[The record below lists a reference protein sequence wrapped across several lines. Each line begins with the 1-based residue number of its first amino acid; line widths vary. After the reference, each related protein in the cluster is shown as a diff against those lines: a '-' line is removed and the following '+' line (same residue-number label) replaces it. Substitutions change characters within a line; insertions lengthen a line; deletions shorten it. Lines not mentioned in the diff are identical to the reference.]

1 MNKLKK
7 DNVLNFPSKMTEIE
21 REVEAIVFAAAE
33 PLSIE
38 TIETKISKNTD
49 VLKILQKLQTFYT
62 NRGINLVC
70 ISNKWSF
77 RTAQNLSSLMSQQK
91 TVEKK
96 LSKAAIETL
105 AIIVYHQP
113 VTRAEIEEI
122 RGVAFGTNT
131 LEILMELNWVKPQ
144 GRKDI
149 PGKPIQYG
157 TTDDFLSHF
166 NLQKLSDLPTVDEL
180 GTAGLIDTS
189 SVDASIFG
197 TGKFYKEKQEDNE
210 AEESVDAV
218 DTAKAELDTL
228 VNNEATLSEEF
239 KEKTAV
245 IFEAAVKSKLS
256 DEIDRLETQYKE
268 ELAEEVSSTK
278 SELVEKVDSYLNYVV
293 ENWIKENEIAIENG
307 LRTEIAEGFMD
318 KLKDLFTESYIQVP
332 ESKVDLV
339 DELAEQV
346 EELETKL
353 NETTQKVIDQSGE
366 IEEMTKDRIINESA
380 SDLADTQVEK
390 LKSLVNDLDFENEEK
405 FKEKVDTI
413 KEAHFSQETGSS
425 DESPMIEEDGHDEVM
440 ETSPNMERYVSTLKK
455 TVSKN

>member
-38 TIETKISKNTD
+38 TIETKISKNAD

-197 TGKFYKEKQEDNE
+197 TGKFYKEKQED
-210 AEESVDAV
+210 
-218 DTAKAELDTL
+218 K
-228 VNNEATLSEEF
+228 
-239 KEKTAV
+239 
-245 IFEAAVKSKLS
+245 
-256 DEIDRLETQYKE
+256 
-268 ELAEEVSSTK
+268 
-278 SELVEKVDSYLNYVV
+278 
-293 ENWIKENEIAIENG
+293 KENIYSDI
-307 LRTEIAEGFMD
+307 
-318 KLKDLFTESYIQVP
+318 
-332 ESKVDLV
+332 
-339 DELAEQV
+339 DEM
-346 EELETKL
+346 L
-353 NETTQKVIDQSGE
+353 N
-366 IEEMTKDRIINESA
+366 
-380 SDLADTQVEK
+380 
-390 LKSLVNDLDFENEEK
+390 
-405 FKEKVDTI
+405 
-413 KEAHFSQETGSS
+413 
-425 DESPMIEEDGHDEVM
+425 
-440 ETSPNMERYVSTLKK
+440 STLKPE
-455 TVSKN
+455 SEE